1 MSELK
6 YKSGGFSAIE
16 LIVMIVVLAITLT
29 AFASSFN
36 TITQVN
42 KKSQNMNT
50 ASNLAYSKL
59 QEYQAKPF
67 DQIGGESASG
77 EFVVVEDFANA
88 FPSTFNA
95 PKTATVQV
103 SNPSSDYK
111 QVLVNVVYGKGDNL
125 RKVTYSDFIRKSN

>member
-6 YKSGGFSAIE
+6 IKSGGFSAIE

-50 ASNLAYSKL
+50 ASNLAYSKM
-59 QEYQAKPF
+59 QEYQNKPF
-67 DQIGGESASG
+67 DQIGGDSASG
-77 EFVVVEDFANA
+77 EYQVVEDFSNS
-88 FPSTFNA
+88 FPASFNA

-103 SNPSSDYK
+103 SNPSTNYK
-111 QVLVNVVYGKGDNL
+111 QVLVSVVYGKGENL
-125 RKVTYSDFIRKSN
+125 RKVSYSDFIRRTN

>member
-6 YKSGGFSAIE
+6 IKLGGFSAIE
-16 LIVMIVVLAITLT
+16 LMVMIVVLAITLT

-59 QEYQAKPF
+59 QEYQNKYF
-67 DQIGGESASG
+67 DQVGGDTAKD
-77 EFVVVEDFANA
+77 EFTVVEDFSNS
-88 FPSTFNA
+88 FPATFNA
-95 PKTATVQV
+95 PKTASVQV
-103 SNPSSDYK
+103 SNPSNDYK
-111 QVLVNVVYGKGDNL
+111 QILVSVIYGKGENL
-125 RKVTYSDFIRKSN
+125 RKVTYSDFIRRSN